1 MSYIGFLFDSVVI
14 AFETVSS
21 VLILLHCD
29 FSFGLTPRLLPPK
42 RSPNSSKLNID
53 LGSVAVVCQD
63 FFAGIR
69 S

>member
-29 FSFGLTPRLLPPK
+29 FSCGLTPRLLPPK
-42 RSPNSSKLNID
+42 RSPISSKLSID
-53 LGSVAVVCQD
+53 LGGVAVVWQV

>member
-1 MSYIGFLFDSVVI
+1 MGYVSFLFDSVGF

-42 RSPNSSKLNID
+42 RSPNVSKLNID
-53 LGSVAVVCQD
+53 LGSVAVVCQV